1 MTAYTRTP
9 GPLVDVGVL
18 LGRSLRHSVRSI
30 DATISAIVLP
40 LLILMVFVFIFGGA
54 LEAGTPEYLTYVVP
68 GVVVLCAAFGSSST
82 AVSVNQ
88 DMTAGVID
96 RLRSLPVVGTAVLAG
111 HVVASVVRNV
121 VSTAV
126 VVGVAVALG
135 FRPTASVGGWL
146 AVLGLLA
153 LFMAGVSALSAAF
166 GLLVSSAEAAGA
178 LSFVLLFLPYVS
190 SGFVPPETMPAVL
203 HGFAAH
209 QPLTPLIEAVRAL
222 LLGLPVGSSGW
233 LAVAWW
239 GGFGL
244 LGVLGAGFLFR
255 RRAGG

>member
-1 MTAYTRTP
+1 MSTYTRTP

-18 LGRSLRHSVRSI
+18 LGRSLRHSARSV
-30 DATISAIVLP
+30 DATITAILLP
-40 LLILMVFVFIFGGA
+40 LMILLVFVFIFGGA
-54 LEAGTPEYLTYVVP
+54 IDRGGEYLTYVVP
-68 GVVVLCAAFGSSST
+68 GVIVLCAAFGTAST

-88 DMTAGVID
+88 DMTTGVID
-96 RLRSLPVVGTAVLAG
+96 RLRSLPVVGSAVLAG

-126 VVGVAVALG
+126 VVAVAVALG
-135 FRPTASVGGWL
+135 FRPAASLLDWL

-166 GLLVSSAEAAGA
+166 GLLVSSVEAAGA

-209 QPLTPLIEAVRAL
+209 QPMTPLIESVRGL
-222 LLGLPVGSSGW
+222 LLGGPVPLGA
-233 LAVAWW
+233 AVAWW
-239 GGFGL
+239 GGFL
-244 LGVLGAGFLFR
+244 VVGVVAAGYLFR
-255 RRAGG
+255 RRSLR